1 MRQAHSIIMRL
12 LLGIAVAG
20 GVISIR
26 TPVHAMPPDQAEISE
41 VTIISP
47 TEDLAISGVAQII
60 GTAIDSAFYQYE
72 LDYSTEPVVDDTWT
86 PIQPPIGQQV
96 RESVLGAW
104 DTTQVADG
112 IYRIRLRVVLQDGSF
127 VDDQVRVQVV
137 NATATPLPTPLPTF
151 TPTPRP
157 GTATPGPS
165 PTPLIWQPPT
175 RTPRPTATPGGP
187 TPTPTRVSLEDSPF
201 HPSRLRQAAT
211 TGVML
216 TVGVF
221 GLLAFYALTRAAL
234 RGQLRSWWWRFKR
247 EVINP
252 MADSRRRRKKQKR

>member
-1 MRQAHSIIMRL
+1 MRRLHPYGLPL
-12 LLGIAVAG
+12 LLGLL
-20 GVISIR
+20 VIGAIMS
-26 TPVHAMPPDQAEISE
+26 TPVAARAMPSAQAEISE
-41 VTIISP
+41 VEIISP
-47 TEDLAISGVAQII
+47 AGDQVISGVAQIV

-72 LDYSTEPVVDDTWT
+72 LEYAAEPIEDESWT

-96 RESVLGAW
+96 RESILGAW
-104 DTTQVADG
+104 DTTQVQDG
-112 IYRIRLRVVLQDGSF
+112 IYHIRLRVVRYDGST

-151 TPTPRP
+151 TPTPPP

-175 RTPRPTATPGGP
+175 RTPRPTETPGGP

-201 HPSRLRQAAT
+201 HPSRLRRAAS
-211 TGVML
+211 TGVLL
-216 TVGVF
+216 TLGVF
-221 GLLAFYALTRAAL
+221 GLLAVYALMKAAL
-234 RGQLRSWWWRFKR
+234 RGQLRSWWWRFRR

-252 MADSRRRRKKQKR
+252 MMDSRRRGTKRK